1 MIQVASTFL
10 KIKKIISE
18 RPVEKTEMS
27 VTFSFQCSSQTLS
40 LSILGKKRALKIERN
55 KIKK

>member
-1 MIQVASTFL
+1 MIQVASTLL
-10 KIKKIISE
+10 KIKNKISE
-18 RPVEKTEMS
+18 WPVEKTEMS

-40 LSILGKKRALKIERN
+40 LSILGKKRALNIGRN